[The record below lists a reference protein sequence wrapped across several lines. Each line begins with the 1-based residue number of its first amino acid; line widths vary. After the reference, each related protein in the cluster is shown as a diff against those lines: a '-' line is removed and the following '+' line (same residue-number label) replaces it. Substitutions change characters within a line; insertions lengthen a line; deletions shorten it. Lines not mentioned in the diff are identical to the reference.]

1 MFVVYYSNVD
11 PIAQF
16 DPVTED
22 PNLIWIRICRVPIRQ
37 AIRRP
42 TYKMIRRFIPIRIVQ
57 TRRQFEPN
65 TVSFHVSVCSYVIS
79 LFTIV
84 SRHLYITR
92 IISCERLIY
101 FTSMITCITSWGIS
115 ERSPYLFTLYEHL
128 LASFHV
134 LVVRRC
140 WLRPSICWPKGFPL

>member
-1 MFVVYYSNVD
+1 MYNVCTHIYVCVCMYKFVYMGVYTCIYMYVCLCMFVVYYSDVD

-57 TRRQFEPN
+57 TRRQFELN

-84 SRHLYITR
+84 SRHLYITCF
-92 IISCERLIY
+92 ISYDRLIY
-101 FTSMITCITSWGIS
+101 FTNLIIDITS
-115 ERSPYLFTLYEHL
+115 
-128 LASFHV
+128 
-134 LVVRRC
+134 
-140 WLRPSICWPKGFPL
+140 